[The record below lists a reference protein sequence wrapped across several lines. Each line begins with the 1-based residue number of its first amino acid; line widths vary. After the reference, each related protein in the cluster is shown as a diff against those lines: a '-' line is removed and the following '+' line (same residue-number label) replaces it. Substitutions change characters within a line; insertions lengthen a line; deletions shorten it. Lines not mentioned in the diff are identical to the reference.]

1 MDSHEFLE
9 FYSPAHQYEYALYE
23 KRCHQGTA
31 PNIMQC
37 VARVGIETTAKAID
51 ALIMDFIAYTPARHR
66 SINNEQR
73 RQLVFV
79 IITQFKTLKITQ
91 LILFIVKAKAGVFGK
106 FYNNIEPMDI
116 TIALQQWNVICDRE
130 ITEYYS
136 HRAREMS
143 EGDLDRTREMEEEL
157 RAKYDEIIAL
167 NIHRLKI

>member
-1 MDSHEFLE
+1 MDSKEFLE

-23 KRCHQGTA
+23 QRCHRGTA

-37 VARVGIETTAKAID
+37 VASFGIETTAKAID
-51 ALIMDFIAYTPARHR
+51 ALIMDFISYTPARNR

-79 IITQFKTLKITQ
+79 VITQFKTLKITQ

-106 FYNNIEPMDI
+106 FYTNIEPMDI
-116 TIALQQWNVICDRE
+116 TIALQEWKIVCDHE
-130 ITEYYS
+130 ITEYYAQ
-136 HRAREMS
+136 RAREMRD
-143 EGDLDRTREMEEEL
+143 EDLERARRMEDDL

-167 NIHRLKI
+167 NIHTLKI